1 MTILN
6 FGSINVDLV
15 YTLER
20 MPQPGETLSARAFQ
34 QFLGGKGVNQSVAIA
49 ASGGQVRHIG
59 AVGPDGDW
67 ALGRVEALGV
77 ATDHIARVE
86 AATGHAIIFVDPQ
99 AENMIVIEG
108 GANQALSLEQ
118 IDAALAASQPGDW
131 VLLQNETNLTVE
143 IVQRAKAA
151 GLQVAYS
158 PAPFDAARAMAVLDL
173 VDLLAVNQYEA
184 GELRAARRSAGQQ
197 EPVKATLL
205 VTLGSQG
212 AELVTSDGAVLRQP
226 AFAVTPVDTT
236 GAGDTFLGAFLAH
249 YTRDPSQAQAA
260 LQYAAAAAALQVQAH
275 GAAVAIP
282 SKQRVEAFLAER
294 AGSG

>member
-15 YTLER
+15 YTLAR

-34 QFLGGKGVNQSVAIA
+34 KFLGGKGVNQSVAIA
-49 ASGGQVRHIG
+49 ASGGDVRHIG

-67 ALGRVEALGV
+67 ALARIAALGV

-86 AATGHAIIFVDPQ
+86 RATGHAIIFVDQQ

-118 IDAALAASQPGDW
+118 IDAALATAVPGDW
-131 VLLQNETNLTVE
+131 VLLQNETNLTIE
-143 IVQRAKAA
+143 IVQKAKAA
-151 GLQVAYS
+151 GLKVAYS
-158 PAPFDAARAMAVLDL
+158 PAPFDAEKALAVLDL

-184 GELRAARRSAGQQ
+184 GELRAARRALGQT
-197 EPVKATLL
+197 EPVDATLL
-205 VTLGSQG
+205 VTLGSEG
-212 AELVTSDGAVLRQP
+212 AELVSGEGRSLRQA
-226 AFAVTPVDTT
+226 AFKVTPVDTT

-249 YTRDPSQAQAA
+249 YTQNPDQAETA
-260 LQYAAAAAALQVQAH
+260 LRYAAAAAALQVQSH

-282 SKQRVEAFLAER
+282 AKQKVEAFLAER
-294 AGSG
+294 VGAG